1 LDRVNDKDLTPR
13 RAVFQIKT
21 RLADAFSSVAYMA
34 PKQAQLLLIQLFR
47 FYEVG
52 NLKAVLRGIIAGASW
67 DRVRFVLFP
76 PSSIFNIPAQAMM
89 EAGNVSA
96 AVELL
101 RGTPYYETLS
111 YAMKRYNTEQNLFP
125 LEVALDLSYWRELWQ
140 RVSGLSSQ
148 DRAHAQRIIGSLVDM
163 NNLMWAIRYR
173 VYHHLSEVEVINY
186 TLPFGYHVRDSE
198 IRTIAAGGDI
208 AQVVKRIYPDLVD
221 VDTLVQEPWNRLPE
235 LELQLKRH
243 VMKQCKAAFVGDPF
257 QAGVPLGYLV
267 LSDFEIQDLTV
278 LIEAKSSQTP
288 VEAYQ
293 PYLLC
298 DCASKR

>member
-1 LDRVNDKDLTPR
+1 
-13 RAVFQIKT
+13 
-21 RLADAFSSVAYMA
+21 
-34 PKQAQLLLIQLFR
+34 
-47 FYEVG
+47 
-52 NLKAVLRGIIAGASW
+52 
-67 DRVRFVLFP
+67 
-76 PSSIFNIPAQAMM
+76 
-89 EAGNVSA
+89 
-96 AVELL
+96 
-101 RGTPYYETLS
+101 
-111 YAMKRYNTEQNLFP
+111 
-125 LEVALDLSYWRELWQ
+125 VALDLSYWRELWQ

-186 TLPFGYHVRDSE
+186 TLPVGYHVRDSE